1 MHILIDNTLLTP
13 LDLAAARREVAIR
26 ESSAA
31 YSRWSNLRATAR
43 ARFVAANPQASVVD
57 AEAAADAAEGVA
69 EAHAAAQVARQEE
82 QAAVAAWQAVR

>member
-1 MHILIDNTLLTP
+1 MHIVTNDTFLTP

-31 YSRWSNLRATAR
+31 YSRWSNLRAAAR

-69 EAHAAAQVARQEE
+69 EAHAAMQLAQQEE
-82 QAAVAAWQAVR
+82 RSAVAAWQAVR